1 MRCIVYSPY
10 WLRTILSFVV
20 KSASYIRTQAWGF
33 RRCSFRQLGRC
44 QSLYTVER
52 VTGLAPRFCLYIST
66 SFNYCHIGAYGC
78 FFIRLIMKK
87 NEKNDEL
94 QSRREFFKKAA
105 KGVLPI
111 LGLCILPSSASAMLH
126 NVTKEMSPK
135 DCNNNCSYN
144 CTYGCRT
151 SCNISCSGGCS
162 HLCTR
167 SCKVSCADDCNV
179 TCENYCDSSCRGGC
193 NLTCLQSC
201 RGGCSGYCSYGCA
214 GTMALF

>member
-1 MRCIVYSPY
+1 MRFDVVLALLVSTTWAMPEPLLRGTSDRTGSTFLVCIYQH
-10 WLRTILSFVV
+10 LLIIAILEPMGIF
-20 KSASYIRTQAWGF
+20 
-33 RRCSFRQLGRC
+33 L
-44 QSLYTVER
+44 
-52 VTGLAPRFCLYIST
+52 
-66 SFNYCHIGAYGC
+66 
-78 FFIRLIMKK
+78 IRLIMKK

-144 CTYGCRT
+144 CTYGCKT
-151 SCNISCSGGCS
+151 SCNISCSGGCY
-162 HLCTR
+162 HLCKG
-167 SCKVSCADDCNV
+167 SCEVSCANDCNTACV
-179 TCENYCDSSCRGGC
+179 NYCDNTCRGGC
-193 NLTCLQSC
+193 YLTCRGTCSGSC
-201 RGGCSGYCSYGCA
+201 NGYCSYGCA